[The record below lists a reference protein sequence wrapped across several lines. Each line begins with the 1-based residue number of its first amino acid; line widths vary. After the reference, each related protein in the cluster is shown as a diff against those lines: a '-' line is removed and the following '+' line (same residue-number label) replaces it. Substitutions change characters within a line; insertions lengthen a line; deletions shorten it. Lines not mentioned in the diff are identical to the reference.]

1 MNHDWFSC
9 YPSMTNIQATFLLTN
24 DDDHHTGSSQLL
36 HLPDPLG
43 HRFKRAAACDVVGDY
58 GPVCTA
64 VVALSDSAETLLSRC
79 VPHLHLEQNSE
90 RGQRLLSN
98 YHFECV
104 EPGFVLSSTH
114 AVNASTHPENKH
126 TIPKVAHTHSSFTK
140 TVSGTSKA
148 PEKVHNC
155 VT

>member
-9 YPSMTNIQATFLLTN
+9 YSSMTNIQATFLLTN

-43 HRFKRAAACDVVGDY
+43 HRFKRAASCDVVGDN

-79 VPHLHLEQNSE
+79 VPHLHLQQNSE
-90 RGQRLLSN
+90 REQLYWATTILNALSQALCSQVRTQLTHQHTQKTNTQFQKLL
-98 YHFECV
+98 
-104 EPGFVLSSTH
+104 
-114 AVNASTHPENKH
+114 
-126 TIPKVAHTHSSFTK
+126 THSSFSI